1 MFRQLNRL
9 RHFHTSAVL
18 QSDFS
23 HVVIG
28 GGVVGTAI
36 AAELQEQPGNE
47 VLLID
52 KNEQLGMET
61 TSRNSEVIHAGIYY
75 PPNSLKSKLCI
86 AGKNKIYDAWAKG
99 NFQVALKQCG
109 KWVVAQTDKEAEYLE
124 KINNIAKE
132 VNVPVNFISPKTAK
146 AKHPL
151 IRAETAILESPT
163 TGIIS
168 AHDYTLFHQ
177 ARFENNNGT
186 IGLNTELTD
195 LEYNKG
201 TSNYTLRLESDAG
214 EMELTSDNVVNAAG
228 LYAAQVSNLLLPKER
243 HYQGY
248 FAKGNYFSYL
258 PTTSIGKITDVLIY
272 PCPNPNASSLGTHLT
287 FDLGGQLRFGPDLEW
302 LDIKRAEDIDYT
314 PNPQNL
320 KEAYKAIKTYFP
332 SITLDSLHPSYSGV
346 RPKIY
351 SLEENMKKFAD
362 FEIKQEPGYPG
373 FVNLLGM
380 ESPGLTAS
388 WAIGEYVKDLYHK

>member
-9 RHFHTSAVL
+9 RHFHTSAVS

-168 AHDYTLFHQ
+168 SHDYTLFHQ

-248 FAKGNYFSYL
+248 FAKGNYFSYS

-332 SITLDSLHPSYSGV
+332 SITPDSLHPSYSGV

>member
-132 VNVPVNFISPKTAK
+132 VSVPVNFISPTKAK
-146 AKHPL
+146 AKYPL

-168 AHDYTLFHQ
+168 SHDYTLFHQ
-177 ARFENNNGT
+177 ARFESNNGT

>member
-1 MFRQLNRL
+1 MSFSSRCTRISNLDL
-9 RHFHTSAVL
+9 TSICMVWW
-18 QSDFS
+18 
-23 HVVIG
+23 
-28 GGVVGTAI
+28 
-36 AAELQEQPGNE
+36 
-47 VLLID
+47 
-52 KNEQLGMET
+52 
-61 TSRNSEVIHAGIYY
+61 IYY

-132 VNVPVNFISPKTAK
+132 VSVPVNFISPTKAK
-146 AKHPL
+146 AKYPL

-168 AHDYTLFHQ
+168 SHDYTLFHQ
-177 ARFENNNGT
+177 ARFESNNGT

-228 LYAAQVSNLLLPKER
+228 LYAAQVSNLF
-243 HYQGY
+243 Y
-248 FAKGNYFSYL
+248 S

>member
-36 AAELQEQPGNE
+36 AAELQEQQGNE

-132 VNVPVNFISPKTAK
+132 VSVPVNFISPKTAK

-168 AHDYTLFHQ
+168 SHDYTLFHQ

-332 SITLDSLHPSYSGV
+332 SITPDSLHPSYSGV

>member
-132 VNVPVNFISPKTAK
+132 VSVPVNFISPTTAK
-146 AKHPL
+146 AKYPL

-168 AHDYTLFHQ
+168 SHDYTLFHQ
-177 ARFENNNGT
+177 ARFESNNGT

-380 ESPGLTAS
+380 ESPSLTAS

>member
-168 AHDYTLFHQ
+168 SHDYTLFHQ

-332 SITLDSLHPSYSGV
+332 SITPDSLHPSYSGV

>member
-9 RHFHTSAVL
+9 RHFHTLAVL

-86 AGKNKIYDAWAKG
+86 AGKNKIYDSWAKG

-168 AHDYTLFHQ
+168 SHDYTLFHQ

-332 SITLDSLHPSYSGV
+332 SITPDSLHPSYSGV

>member
-9 RHFHTSAVL
+9 RHFHTLAVL

-36 AAELQEQPGNE
+36 AAELQEQQGNE

-61 TSRNSEVIHAGIYY
+61 TSINSEVIHAGIYY

-132 VNVPVNFISPKTAK
+132 VSVPVNFISPTKAK
-146 AKHPL
+146 AKYPL

-168 AHDYTLFHQ
+168 SHDYTLFHQ

-243 HYQGY
+243 QYQGY

-332 SITLDSLHPSYSGV
+332 SITPDSLHPSYSGV

>member
-1 MFRQLNRL
+1 MFKQLNRL
-9 RHFHTSAVL
+9 RHFHISAVSR
-18 QSDFS
+18 SDFS

-28 GGVVGTAI
+28 GGVIGTAI
-36 AAELQEQPGNE
+36 AAELQEQLGNE

-86 AGKNKIYDAWAKG
+86 AGKNKIYDAWTKG
-99 NFQVALKQCG
+99 NFQVPLKKCG

-124 KINNIAKE
+124 KINKIAKE
-132 VNVPVNFISPKTAK
+132 VDVLVNFISSTTAK
-146 AKHPL
+146 AKYPL

-168 AHDYTLFHQ
+168 AHDFTLFHQ

-186 IGLNTELTD
+186 VGLNTELTS
-195 LEYNKG
+195 LEYNKP
-201 TSNYTLRLESDAG
+201 TSNYTLYLESDSG
-214 EMELTSDNVVNAAG
+214 EMKLTSDNVVNAAG
-228 LYAAQVSNLLLPKER
+228 LYAAQVSNLLLPSER

-332 SITLDSLHPSYSGV
+332 SVTLDSLHPSYSGV

-351 SLEENMKKFAD
+351 SLEDNMKKFAD
-362 FEIKQEPGYPG
+362 FEIKEEAGYPG

>member
-132 VNVPVNFISPKTAK
+132 VSVPVNFISPTKAK
-146 AKHPL
+146 AKYPL

-168 AHDYTLFHQ
+168 SHDYTLFHQ
-177 ARFENNNGT
+177 ARFESNNGT

-332 SITLDSLHPSYSGV
+332 SITPDSLHPSYSGV

>member
-132 VNVPVNFISPKTAK
+132 VSVPVNFISPTKAK
-146 AKHPL
+146 AKYPL

-168 AHDYTLFHQ
+168 SHDYTLFHQ
-177 ARFENNNGT
+177 ARFESNNGT

-243 HYQGY
+243 QYQGY

-332 SITLDSLHPSYSGV
+332 SITPDSLHPSYSGV

>member
-86 AGKNKIYDAWAKG
+86 AGKNKIYDSWAKG

-132 VNVPVNFISPKTAK
+132 VSVPVNFISPTKAK
-146 AKHPL
+146 AKYPL

-168 AHDYTLFHQ
+168 SHDYTLFHQ
-177 ARFENNNGT
+177 ARFESNNGT

-332 SITLDSLHPSYSGV
+332 SITPDSLHPSYSGV

>member
-163 TGIIS
+163 TGMIS

-332 SITLDSLHPSYSGV
+332 SITPDSLHPSYSGV

>member
-9 RHFHTSAVL
+9 RHFHTLAVL

-168 AHDYTLFHQ
+168 SHDYTLFHQ
-177 ARFENNNGT
+177 ARFESNNGT

-332 SITLDSLHPSYSGV
+332 SITPDSLHPSYSGV

>member
-36 AAELQEQPGNE
+36 AAELQEQQGNE

-168 AHDYTLFHQ
+168 SHDYTLFHQ

-332 SITLDSLHPSYSGV
+332 SITPDSLHPSYSGV

>member
-1 MFRQLNRL
+1 ML
-9 RHFHTSAVL
+9 L
-18 QSDFS
+18 QFQTCCYQRKDIIK
-23 HVVIG
+23 VI
-28 GGVVGTAI
+28 
-36 AAELQEQPGNE
+36 
-47 VLLID
+47 
-52 KNEQLGMET
+52 
-61 TSRNSEVIHAGIYY
+61 
-75 PPNSLKSKLCI
+75 
-86 AGKNKIYDAWAKG
+86 
-99 NFQVALKQCG
+99 
-109 KWVVAQTDKEAEYLE
+109 
-124 KINNIAKE
+124 
-132 VNVPVNFISPKTAK
+132 
-146 AKHPL
+146 
-151 IRAETAILESPT
+151 
-163 TGIIS
+163 
-168 AHDYTLFHQ
+168 
-177 ARFENNNGT
+177 
-186 IGLNTELTD
+186 
-195 LEYNKG
+195 
-201 TSNYTLRLESDAG
+201 
-214 EMELTSDNVVNAAG
+214 
-228 LYAAQVSNLLLPKER
+228 LPR
-243 HYQGY
+243 
-248 FAKGNYFSYL
+248 NYFSYL

>member
-86 AGKNKIYDAWAKG
+86 AGKNKIYDSWAKG

-132 VNVPVNFISPKTAK
+132 VSVPVNFISPTKAK
-146 AKHPL
+146 AKYPL

-168 AHDYTLFHQ
+168 SHDYTLFHQ

-332 SITLDSLHPSYSGV
+332 SITPDSLHPSYSGV

>member
-177 ARFENNNGT
+177 ARFESNNGT

>member
-177 ARFENNNGT
+177 ARFESNNGT

-201 TSNYTLRLESDAG
+201 TSNYTLHLESDAG

>member
-168 AHDYTLFHQ
+168 SHDYTLFHQ
-177 ARFENNNGT
+177 ARFESNNGT

-332 SITLDSLHPSYSGV
+332 SITPDSLHPSYSGV

>member
-36 AAELQEQPGNE
+36 AAELQEQQGNE

-132 VNVPVNFISPKTAK
+132 VSVPVNFISPTTAK
-146 AKHPL
+146 AKYPL

-168 AHDYTLFHQ
+168 SHDYTLFHQ

-332 SITLDSLHPSYSGV
+332 SITPDSLHPSYSGV

>member
-86 AGKNKIYDAWAKG
+86 AGKNKIYDSWAKG

-168 AHDYTLFHQ
+168 SHDYTLFHQ

-332 SITLDSLHPSYSGV
+332 SITPDSLHPSYSGV

>member
-1 MFRQLNRL
+1 M
-9 RHFHTSAVL
+9 
-18 QSDFS
+18 
-23 HVVIG
+23 
-28 GGVVGTAI
+28 
-36 AAELQEQPGNE
+36 
-47 VLLID
+47 
-52 KNEQLGMET
+52 
-61 TSRNSEVIHAGIYY
+61 
-75 PPNSLKSKLCI
+75 
-86 AGKNKIYDAWAKG
+86 
-99 NFQVALKQCG
+99 
-109 KWVVAQTDKEAEYLE
+109 VAQTDKEAEYLE

-132 VNVPVNFISPKTAK
+132 VSVPVNFISPTTAK
-146 AKHPL
+146 AKYPL

-168 AHDYTLFHQ
+168 SHDYTLFHQ

>member
-132 VNVPVNFISPKTAK
+132 VNVPVNFISPTKAK
-146 AKHPL
+146 AKYPL

-168 AHDYTLFHQ
+168 SHDYTLFHQ
-177 ARFENNNGT
+177 ARFESNNGT

-388 WAIGEYVKDLYHK
+388 WAIGEYVKDLYYK

>member
-168 AHDYTLFHQ
+168 SHDYTLFHQ
-177 ARFENNNGT
+177 ARFESNNGT

-243 HYQGY
+243 QYQGY

-332 SITLDSLHPSYSGV
+332 SITPDSLHPSYSGV

>member
-132 VNVPVNFISPKTAK
+132 VNVPVNFISPTKAK
-146 AKHPL
+146 AKYPL

-168 AHDYTLFHQ
+168 SHDYTLFHQ

>member
-168 AHDYTLFHQ
+168 SHDYTLFHQ

-332 SITLDSLHPSYSGV
+332 SITPDSLHPSYSGV

-380 ESPGLTAS
+380 ESPSLTAS

>member
-36 AAELQEQPGNE
+36 AAELQEQQGNE

-132 VNVPVNFISPKTAK
+132 VSVPVNFISPTKAK
-146 AKHPL
+146 AKYPL

-168 AHDYTLFHQ
+168 SHDYTLFHQ
-177 ARFENNNGT
+177 ARFESNNGT

-243 HYQGY
+243 QYQGY
-248 FAKGNYFSYL
+248 FAKGNYFSYS

>member
-9 RHFHTSAVL
+9 RHFHTLAVL

-86 AGKNKIYDAWAKG
+86 AGKNKIYDSWAKG

-132 VNVPVNFISPKTAK
+132 VSVPVNFISPTKAK
-146 AKHPL
+146 AKYPL

-168 AHDYTLFHQ
+168 SHDYTLFHQ
-177 ARFENNNGT
+177 ARFESNNGT

-332 SITLDSLHPSYSGV
+332 SITPDSLHPSYSGV